1 MDPWDF
7 LEAWVLR
14 PSLVVLVL
22 ALGMKIKIVG
32 VEFRRLRM
40 GIVMM
45 VGRDR
50 LENVSSKGLEQWV
63 W

>member
-22 ALGMKIKIVG
+22 ALGMKIVG
-32 VEFRRLRM
+32 VEFGRLRM

>member
-1 MDPWDF
+1 M
-7 LEAWVLR
+7 
-14 PSLVVLVL
+14 VLVL